1 MTAEKIHNVM
11 EIFAAEARRIYGN
24 SLRGIILYGSCARG
38 DFSSD
43 SDIDVLVLLN
53 VPSEEISIQRNT
65 IQNVMDRLDW
75 D

>member
-1 MTAEKIHNVM
+1 MRVERK
-11 EIFAAEARRIYGN
+11 YLG
-24 SLRGIILYGSCARG
+24 ARG